1 MKHCVGH
8 SLPFVFVFWRTC
20 IMLIEQIPWLAE
32 LTYFT
37 AILRLFVAA
46 ICGGMVGVE
55 REVHG
60 RAAGLRT
67 HMMVALG
74 AALTTLIGVFNV
86 DVLGITWA
94 DPMRV
99 GAQVIS
105 GIGFLGAGTILLKKE
120 NSQITGLTTAAGL
133 WVTAV
138 IGLASGAGFY
148 EGAFITA
155 VLATVIFTL
164 VSKLEIFMTRKR
176 QRVFVYL
183 EIDGVSAVNC
193 VIDSIT
199 EMVGAVG
206 IQVTPPRSGTQGN
219 VGVEALIRLPRKV
232 SVAKKLKKLEAMEH
246 VLFALQL

>member
-1 MKHCVGH
+1 M
-8 SLPFVFVFWRTC
+8 L
-20 IMLIEQIPWLAE
+20 LIERFTNLGEI
-32 LTYFT
+32 TYET
-37 AILRLFVAA
+37 VILRLFIAA
-46 ICGGMVGVE
+46 ICGAMVGVE

-74 AALTTLIGVFNV
+74 AALTTLIGSFNMNI
-86 DVLGITWA
+86 LGITGA

-105 GIGFLGAGTILLKKE
+105 GIGFLGAGTILLKKG

-148 EGAFITA
+148 EGAFVTA
-155 VLATVIFTL
+155 VMATIIFTL
-164 VSKLEIFMTRKR
+164 VSKLEIAMNSRR
-176 QRVFVYL
+176 QRLFVYL
-183 EIDGVSAVNC
+183 ELDGIDAVKP
-193 VIDSIT
+193 IIST
-199 EMVGAVG
+199 LPELVGAVE
-206 IQVTPPRSGTQGN
+206 IQVTPPRSGTTGN
-219 VGVEALIRLPRKV
+219 VGVEALVRLPKKV
-232 SVAKKLKKLEAMEH
+232 SVSKKLKKLESLDH

>member
-1 MKHCVGH
+1 M
-8 SLPFVFVFWRTC
+8 
-20 IMLIEQIPWLAE
+20 MLIEQFPWLGE
-32 LTYFT
+32 LTYLT
-37 AILRLFVAA
+37 SILRLVIAA

-67 HMMVALG
+67 HMMVSLG

-138 IGLASGAGFY
+138 VGLASGAGFY

-155 VLATVIFTL
+155 ILATAIFTL
-164 VSKLEIFMTRKR
+164 VSKLEHFMTRKR

-183 EIDGVSAVNC
+183 EIDGVSSVNY

-199 EMVGAVG
+199 EMVGAVEV
-206 IQVTPPRSGTQGN
+206 QVTPPRSGTTGN
-219 VGVEALIRLPRKV
+219 VGVEALVRLPRKV

>member
-1 MKHCVGH
+1 M
-8 SLPFVFVFWRTC
+8 L
-20 IMLIEQIPWLAE
+20 LIERFEWLADVNYTTV
-32 LTYFT
+32 L
-37 AILRLFVAA
+37 LRLVIAA
-46 ICGGMVGVE
+46 VCGALVGVE

-67 HMMVALG
+67 HMMVSLG

-86 DVLGITWA
+86 EVLGITWA

-148 EGAFITA
+148 EGAFVTA
-155 VLATVIFTL
+155 VFATVIFTL
-164 VSKLEIFMTRKR
+164 VSKLEHAMNSRR
-176 QRVFVYL
+176 QRLFVYL
-183 EIDGVSAVNC
+183 ELDGVSAVNEI
-193 VIDSIT
+193 VEALT
-199 EMVGAVG
+199 EMVGAVE
-206 IQVTPPRSGTQGN
+206 IQVTPARSGTAGN
-219 VGVEALIRLPRKV
+219 VGLEALIRLPKKV
-232 SVAKKLKKLEAMEH
+232 SISKKLHKLESLEH

>member
-1 MKHCVGH
+1 M
-8 SLPFVFVFWRTC
+8 F
-20 IMLIEQIPWLAE
+20 LIDQVEWLSD
-32 LTYFT
+32 LNYITLL
-37 AILRLFVAA
+37 LRLAIAA
-46 ICGGMVGVE
+46 VCGALVGFE

-74 AALTTLIGVFNV
+74 AALTTLIGAFNV
-86 DVLGITWA
+86 EILGNDWS
-94 DPMRV
+94 DPMRL

-133 WVTAV
+133 WTTAV

-155 VLATVIFTL
+155 VFATVIFTL
-164 VSKLEIFMTRKR
+164 ISKLEYVMINKR
-176 QRVFVYL
+176 PRFFVYL
-183 EIDGVSAVNC
+183 EIDGVDAVRTT
-193 VIDSIT
+193 VEALS
-199 EMVGAVG
+199 EMVGAVE
-206 IQVTPPRSGTQGN
+206 IQVTPARSGTTGN
-219 VGVEALIRLPRKV
+219 VGIEALVRLPKKV
-232 SVAKKLKKLEAMEH
+232 SISKKLRKLESLDH

>member
-1 MKHCVGH
+1 M
-8 SLPFVFVFWRTC
+8 
-20 IMLIEQIPWLAE
+20 MLIERFADLAE
-32 LTYFT
+32 LTYTT
-37 AILRLFVAA
+37 AILRLLIAA

-67 HMMVALG
+67 HMMVSLG
-74 AALTTLIGVFNV
+74 AALTTLIGAFNV
-86 DVLGITWA
+86 DILGITWA
-94 DPMRV
+94 DPMRL

-148 EGAFITA
+148 EGAFFTA
-155 VLATVIFTL
+155 VLVTIIFTL
-164 VSKLEIFMTRKR
+164 VSKLELFMTRKR

-183 EIDGVSAVNC
+183 EIDGVSSVNH
-193 VIDSIT
+193 VINAIT
-199 EMVGAVG
+199 EMVGAKE
-206 IQVTPPRSGTQGN
+206 IQVTPARSGTQGN
-219 VGVEALIRLPRKV
+219 VGLEALIRIPRKV
-232 SVAKKLKKLEAMEH
+232 SITKKLKKLETIDH

>member
-1 MKHCVGH
+1 MM
-8 SLPFVFVFWRTC
+8 L
-20 IMLIEQIPWLAE
+20 LIERFTWLAE
-32 LTYFT
+32 INYTT
-37 AILRLFVAA
+37 VILRLVIAA
-46 ICGGMVGVE
+46 VCGALVGFE

-67 HMMVALG
+67 HMMVSLG

-86 DVLGITWA
+86 EVLGITWA

-148 EGAFITA
+148 EGAFVTA
-155 VLATVIFTL
+155 VLATAIFTL
-164 VSKLEIFMTRKR
+164 VSKLEHAMNSRR
-176 QRVFVYL
+176 QRLFVYL
-183 EIDGVSAVNC
+183 ELDSVHAVNE
-193 VIDSIT
+193 IIEALT
-199 EMVGAVG
+199 EMVGAVE
-206 IQVTPPRSGTQGN
+206 IQVTPARSGTSGN
-219 VGVEALIRLPRKV
+219 VGLEALIRLPKKV
-232 SVAKKLKKLEAMEH
+232 SISKKLHKLESLEH

>member
-1 MKHCVGH
+1 
-8 SLPFVFVFWRTC
+8 
-20 IMLIEQIPWLAE
+20 MLIERFAWLGE
-32 LTYFT
+32 VTYAT
-37 AILRLFVAA
+37 CILRLLIAA
-46 ICGGMVGVE
+46 ICGGLVGVE

-67 HMMVALG
+67 HMMVSLG

-86 DVLGITWA
+86 QVLGITWA

-148 EGAFITA
+148 EGAFLTA
-155 VLATVIFTL
+155 VLATVIFTA
-164 VSKLEIFMTRKR
+164 VSKLEVFMTRKR

-183 EIDGVSAVNC
+183 EIDSVSSVND

-199 EMVGAVG
+199 EMVGAEG

-232 SVAKKLKKLEAMEH
+232 SVSKKLKKLEAVEH

>member
-1 MKHCVGH
+1 M
-8 SLPFVFVFWRTC
+8 L
-20 IMLIEQIPWLAE
+20 LIERFEWLKE
-32 LTYFT
+32 INYVTVL
-37 AILRLFVAA
+37 LRLMIAA
-46 ICGGMVGVE
+46 ICGALVGFE

-74 AALTTLIGVFNV
+74 ASLTTLIGVFNV

-148 EGAFITA
+148 EGAFVTA
-155 VLATVIFTL
+155 VFATIIFTL
-164 VSKLEIFMTRKR
+164 VSKLEHVMTSRR
-176 QRVFVYL
+176 QRLFVYL
-183 EIDGVSAVNC
+183 ELDGVSAVNQI
-193 VIDSIT
+193 IDALT
-199 EMVGAVG
+199 EMVGAVE
-206 IQVTPPRSGTQGN
+206 IQVTPARSGTTGN
-219 VGVEALIRLPRKV
+219 VGVEALIRLPKKV
-232 SVAKKLKKLEAMEH
+232 SITKKLHKLESLEH

>member
-1 MKHCVGH
+1 M
-8 SLPFVFVFWRTC
+8 VF
-20 IMLIEQIPWLAE
+20 LIERFEWLRE
-32 LTYFT
+32 LNYVTLL
-37 AILRLFVAA
+37 LRLAIAA
-46 ICGGMVGVE
+46 VCGALVGFE

-74 AALTTLIGVFNV
+74 AALTTLIGAFNV
-86 DVLGITWA
+86 DVLGNDWS
-94 DPMRV
+94 DPMRL

-133 WVTAV
+133 WTTAA

-148 EGAFITA
+148 EGAFFTA

-164 VSKLEIFMTRKR
+164 VSKLEYVMINKR
-176 QRVFVYL
+176 PRFFVYL
-183 EIDGVSAVNC
+183 EIDSVAAVNDT
-193 VIDSIT
+193 IAALT
-199 EMVGAVG
+199 EMVGAKE
-206 IQVTPPRSGTQGN
+206 IQVTPARSGTVGN
-219 VGVEALIRLPRKV
+219 VGVEALIRLPKKV
-232 SVAKKLKKLEAMEH
+232 SVSKKLRKLESLDH

>member
-1 MKHCVGH
+1 M
-8 SLPFVFVFWRTC
+8 L
-20 IMLIEQIPWLAE
+20 LIERFTWLGE
-32 LTYFT
+32 INYMTVL
-37 AILRLFVAA
+37 LRLVIAA
-46 ICGGMVGVE
+46 ICGALVGIE

-67 HMMVALG
+67 HMMVSLG

-86 DVLGITWA
+86 EILDITWA

-155 VLATVIFTL
+155 VFATVIFTL
-164 VSKLEIFMTRKR
+164 VSKLEHAMNSRR
-176 QRVFVYL
+176 QRLFVYL
-183 EIDGVSAVNC
+183 ELDGVGAVNEI
-193 VIDSIT
+193 IDALT
-199 EMVGAVG
+199 EMVGAVE
-206 IQVTPPRSGTQGN
+206 IQVTPARSGTAGN
-219 VGVEALIRLPRKV
+219 VGVEALIRLPKKV
-232 SVAKKLKKLEAMEH
+232 SISKKLHKLESLEH

>member
-1 MKHCVGH
+1 M
-8 SLPFVFVFWRTC
+8 F
-20 IMLIEQIPWLAE
+20 LIDRFEWLGD
-32 LTYFT
+32 LNYITLL
-37 AILRLFVAA
+37 LRLVIAA
-46 ICGGMVGVE
+46 VCGALVGFE
-55 REVHG
+55 REMHG

-74 AALTTLIGVFNV
+74 AALTTLIGAFNV
-86 DVLGITWA
+86 EILGNDWS
-94 DPMRV
+94 DPMRL

-133 WVTAV
+133 WATAV

-164 VSKLEIFMTRKR
+164 ISKLEHVIINKR
-176 QRVFVYL
+176 PRFFVYL
-183 EIDGVSAVNC
+183 EIDGVDAVHAT
-193 VIDSIT
+193 VEALS
-199 EMVGAVG
+199 EMVGAME
-206 IQVTPPRSGTQGN
+206 IQVTPARSGTAGN
-219 VGVEALIRLPRKV
+219 VGIEALVRLPKKV
-232 SVAKKLKKLEAMEH
+232 SISRKLRKLESLDH

>member
-1 MKHCVGH
+1 M
-8 SLPFVFVFWRTC
+8 L
-20 IMLIEQIPWLAE
+20 LIERFEFLRE
-32 LTYFT
+32 VTYVT
-37 AILRLFVAA
+37 VLLRLAIAA
-46 ICGGMVGVE
+46 ICGAMVGIE

-67 HMMVALG
+67 HMMVSLG

-86 DVLGITWA
+86 EILKITWA

-148 EGAFITA
+148 EGSFVTA
-155 VLATVIFTL
+155 VMATVIFTL
-164 VSKLEIFMTRKR
+164 VSKLEHAMNSRR
-176 QRVFVYL
+176 QRLFVYL
-183 EIDGVSAVNC
+183 ELDGVSAVNQT
-193 VIDSIT
+193 VDALT
-199 EMVGAVG
+199 EMVGAVE
-206 IQVTPPRSGTQGN
+206 IQVTPPRSGTAGN
-219 VGVEALIRLPRKV
+219 VGMEALIRLPKKV
-232 SVAKKLKKLEAMEH
+232 SIVKKLHKLESLDH

>member
-1 MKHCVGH
+1 M
-8 SLPFVFVFWRTC
+8 L
-20 IMLIEQIPWLAE
+20 LIERFEWLADVNYATV
-32 LTYFT
+32 L
-37 AILRLFVAA
+37 LRLLIAA
-46 ICGGMVGVE
+46 VCGALVGFE

-67 HMMVALG
+67 HMMVSLG

-148 EGAFITA
+148 EGAFVTA
-155 VLATVIFTL
+155 VFATIIFTL
-164 VSKLEIFMTRKR
+164 VSKLEHAMNSRR
-176 QRVFVYL
+176 QRLFVYL
-183 EIDGVSAVNC
+183 ELDGVHAVNEI
-193 VIDSIT
+193 VDALT
-199 EMVGAVG
+199 EMVGAVE
-206 IQVTPPRSGTQGN
+206 IQVTPARSGTVGN
-219 VGVEALIRLPRKV
+219 VGMEALIRLPKKV
-232 SVAKKLKKLEAMEH
+232 SISKKLHKLESLDH